1 MKLEIDPKKAL
12 TVSLTA
18 LVLLFA
24 VWLVSPYFTID
35 KSDADAGKITSY
47 RLFIGLTLMIGFVGK
62 SLWDVLAPQGLAKK
76 VSSAKAVAI
85 VALAIAV
92 TGFIIFTV
100 AKSVDGYL
108 NSAYE
113 TDKASYVDQQ

>member
-1 MKLEIDPKKAL
+1 MKIEIDPKKAL
-12 TVSLTA
+12 SVGLTA
-18 LVLLFA
+18 LYLLFA
-24 VWLVSPYFTID
+24 AWLVLPFIGRNPGGASV
-35 KSDADAGKITSY
+35 Y
-47 RLFIGLTLMIGFVGK
+47 RLFAGLMLMLVFVGK

-76 VSSAKAVAI
+76 VSNVKAVLL
-85 VALAIAV
+85 VAMAIAV

-113 TDKASYVDQQ
+113 TDKANYNNLP

>member
-12 TVSLTA
+12 SISLTV
-18 LVLLFA
+18 LYLLFA
-24 VWLVSPYFTID
+24 VWLVLPFVGRNPGGASV
-35 KSDADAGKITSY
+35 Y
-47 RLFIGLTLMIGFVGK
+47 RLFVGLMLMLVFVGK

-76 VSSAKAVAI
+76 VSSVKAVLL
-85 VALAIAV
+85 VALAVFV

-100 AKSVDGYL
+100 AKAVDGYI

-113 TDKASYVDQQ
+113 TDKANYNTDINLP